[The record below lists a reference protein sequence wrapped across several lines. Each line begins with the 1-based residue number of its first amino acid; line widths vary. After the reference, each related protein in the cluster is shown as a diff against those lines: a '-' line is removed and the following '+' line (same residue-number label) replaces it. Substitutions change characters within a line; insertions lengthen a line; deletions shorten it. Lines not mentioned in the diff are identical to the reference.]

1 MMSHL
6 RDFDGKEL
14 QDITKGELDL
24 GELDS
29 EEDKE
34 KQQAESEKAQPLLDR
49 IKKVLEER
57 VEDVRV
63 THRLTESPAC
73 LAVGEYDMGFQMR
86 KIMEAAGQKV
96 PDSKPIFEI
105 NTTHPLVQKLDQEA
119 DEDRFADLSNI
130 LFDQASLAEGRQ
142 LADPAAYIGRLNKLL
157 LDLAK

>member
-1 MMSHL
+1 M
-6 RDFDGKEL
+6 
-14 QDITKGELDL
+14 
-24 GELDS
+24 
-29 EEDKE
+29 
-34 KQQAESEKAQPLLDR
+34 
-49 IKKVLEER
+49 
-57 VEDVRV
+57 
-63 THRLTESPAC
+63 
-73 LAVGEYDMGFQMR
+73 
-86 KIMEAAGQKV
+86 